1 MNLPM
6 KKYNI
11 KIVSNVNLCDN
22 DPLYEIAETNNSD
35 GKFADENIVEM
46 KEIPY
51 GYNDENTATTIIL
64 KEMDA
69 DEALEYLSNLMDDWC
84 RVSIE
89 Y

>member
-1 MNLPM
+1 M

-11 KIVSNVNLCDN
+11 KIVSNVYLED
-22 DPLYEIAETNNSD
+22 DGYLYSIAEKDSD
-35 GKFADENIVEM
+35 GKFYDENIVEM

-69 DEALEYLSNLMDDWC
+69 DEALAYLSNLIDNWC